1 MLKIYDQNHNQIGM
15 LTKYTELKEESQ
27 LDSADKSLSFVA
39 DEPDEIRL
47 KNEYYVRTRTDEY
60 VVKKI
65 SHKSRSGMTIT
76 CVLNL
81 EELQGQPFASF
92 VVTDKTIQ
100 DAAKIALDGTG
111 WTIGYCDVEK
121 VRSAGMIDCN
131 AMQVINNLC
140 AAWMCEHDFDT
151 LHKEVN
157 FYSRKGSRKG
167 AYFID
172 GLNLKEITKETDSC
186 DYYTIIVPYGAEGLT
201 IESVNDGK
209 NYLENFQY
217 SDKRLAYIW
226 KDESYTDA
234 QALKEDAELK
244 LDEMSKPKESYSCSI
259 VDLARQR
266 KDYGI
271 LSYELGDEVR
281 LINRE
286 TRTLTWQRIVK
297 ITTYPQRPEK
307 NTCELSSTV
316 LTFTQM
322 QEKLKRASD
331 IINFMISGDGQYTG
345 KISVSDILN
354 FEAGLA
360 KTETLKTFNR
370 NLEELRQ
377 DVVQIQQD
385 IGGIGNLSA
394 TYAELGKANIPAGWV
409 DTDMIEDHAVTAEKT
424 DLTSVTDAMFSQ
436 VITNA
441 QFVDAYLQSPTLS
454 GANID
459 AASLTANGKDILK
472 MIEDLAGLATDAE
485 KINKLEQSVQEIIE
499 ALSNVIADE

>member
-1 MLKIYDQNHNQIGM
+1 MLKIYDQNHRQIGM
-15 LTKYTELKEESQ
+15 LTKYTDLKEESQ
-27 LDSADKSLSFVA
+27 LDSADKNLSFTVK
-39 DEPDEIRL
+39 DPDEIRL

-65 SHKSRSGMTIT
+65 GHKSRSGMTVT

-92 VVTDKTIQ
+92 IVTGKTIR
-100 DAAKIALDGTG
+100 DAAAIALDGTG
-111 WTIGYCDVEK
+111 WTIGYCNVEK

-131 AMQVINNLC
+131 ALQVINNLC
-140 AAWMCEHDFDT
+140 TAWMCEHDFDT
-151 LHKEVN
+151 LHKKVN
-157 FYSRKGSRKG
+157 FYCHKGSRKG

-186 DYYTIIVPYGAEGLT
+186 DYYTVIIPYGAEGLT

-217 SDKRLAYIW
+217 SNKRLAYIW

-234 QALKEDAELK
+234 QALKEDAGQK
-244 LDEMSKPKESYSCSI
+244 LDELSKVKESYSCSV

-266 KDYGI
+266 KEYEI

-281 LINRE
+281 LINRD

-297 ITTYPQRPEK
+297 MVTYPQRPEK

-322 QEKLKRASD
+322 QEKLKRATD
-331 IINFMISGDGQYTG
+331 IINFMINGDGQYTG

-360 KTETLKTFNR
+360 KTETLKTFNKH
-370 NLEELRQ
+370 LEELRK
-377 DVVQIQQD
+377 DVVQMQED
-385 IGGIGNLSA
+385 LGGIGDLSS
-394 TYAELGKANIPAGWV
+394 TYAELGKTNIPAGWV
-409 DTDMIEDHAVTAEKT
+409 DTDLIEDHAVTAEKA
-424 DLTSVTDAMFSQ
+424 DLTSIMNAMFAQ

-441 QFVDAYLQSPTLS
+441 QFVDAYLQSPTLL
-454 GANID
+454 GADID

-472 MIEDLAGLATDAE
+472 MIEDMSGLAADAE
-485 KINKLEQSVQEIIE
+485 RINKLEQSVQEIIE
-499 ALSNVIADE
+499 ALSNVIADG